1 MKVLAVGAH
10 PDDIEIFMYGLLS
23 IYKKL
28 GNEVYTMI
36 VTDGSKGGSFS
47 GEILARKRSK
57 EAIDGLKELSP
68 PIFLNLP
75 DGELGAEL
83 DHRKIIKENILKIMP
98 DLVITHSK
106 NDYHSDHVSL
116 SIIIERGVSHYI
128 PVLYCD
134 TLMGINFNPN
144 YYIDITDH
152 YESKKKAILKHKS
165 QKPKRFVEL
174 FKLMNSYRAAQCNA
188 PIGFF
193 AEAYSFTP
201 SFPFSDI
208 RNILPSPLEL
218 RPFHIE
224 NQHGFL

>member
-23 IYKKL
+23 IYKKEEH
-28 GNEVYTMI
+28 EVFTMI
-36 VTDGSKGGSFS
+36 ATDGAKGGALT
-47 GEILARKRSK
+47 GKTLAKKRAN
-57 EAIDGLKELSP
+57 EAINGLKKLSS
-68 PIFLNLP
+68 PILLNLP
-75 DGELGAEL
+75 DGELGEEL
-83 DHRKIIKENILKIMP
+83 THRKIIKENILKIMP
-98 DLVITHSK
+98 DLVITHSE
-106 NDYHSDHVSL
+106 NDYHSDHSSL
-116 SIIIERGVSHYI
+116 SKIIKRTVSHYI
-128 PVLYCD
+128 PILSCD

-144 YYIDITDH
+144 YYVDITDH
-152 YESKKKAILKHKS
+152 YEEKKKAVLKHKT

-193 AEAYSFTP
+193 AEAYSFTS

-218 RPFHIE
+218 RPFDIE